1 MPKLDVV
8 FGPNGPYL
16 KPGGVE
22 GTSRVDVDTLNLMI
36 QNAKVTGVVPLK
48 DIEAAVPEKH
58 VRFAELAEQFGK
70 NVMAL
75 DAWVDQI
82 CTKHDNYQATKPY
95 EKYILSRQVAYA
107 QMLRDSLVR
116 IDDELIGKL
125 QAELTKLIAEEEEA
139 KKAMAELCAS
149 STPVTKSSLFSTDR
163 LINFAD
169 GITRAAWMCF
179 KYTLDAINVLYNSLA
194 SFFAGTARFLLI
206 AASRMTLTNLLLSAG
221 LYAGYLIWD
230 AIPVELKEWASGV
243 LKSAWE
249 KICGLVALL
258 DAYYQKYGW
267 PFVVGLVAAVAGG
280 TWLAWMMW
288 EGLLQLAAKHRRQVR
303 GFWKRTFGDGDDE
316 YRGPRPR
323 FPHPQNQSQAPPS
336 RLFNAFNVVP
346 SNMSPA
352 TSRGVEDQFQAAD
365 EKRVYDT
372 ERDRQAL
379 EEKMRRLQSQERRR
393 AEREAYE
400 TWTPAMPST
409 TPLSTNPLGEV
420 KASGTSTSIGSLP
433 ELPRFI
439 SQPVSDLPPPP
450 PVLFAPEAVQFIS
463 ELGMTAPQ
471 PPAQL
476 STALVTAGSTAI
488 TVLSQPSTMSTE
500 AFEYLKVQLT
510 SVSFLFTI
518 CLSVYASSAL
528 APSLILANTFLAGF
542 QFVTRNAL
550 IDAAD
555 KMMGLN
561 KTSPWYP
568 LFRLALTIPIGAAVT
583 GSFSTVRL
591 IGPAAAA
598 ARAYISPR
606 EVAEVTQEAGRFLG
620 AGFDPVQDRPAFIA
634 TANQLGGYV
643 AQMPPIFTPPLSST
657 SSVLDSI
664 PKDVVTETKEGTI
677 GLITTKLADI
687 FKSTA
692 NLVKEATVGSE
703 SDNDL
708 RKELVVTL
716 TRANETVASAVTQE
730 QLAEALEKAKTALVV
745 WTGKTQVRSSDYLD
759 AMSRFAGKTLSAV
772 EAVMTL
778 AATARMRA

>member
-36 QNAKVTGVVPLK
+36 QNAKVTGTVPLK

-169 GITRAAWMCF
+169 GITRAAWTCF
-179 KYTLDAINVLYNSLA
+179 KYTIDAVTALLNSMKP
-194 SFFAGTARFLLI
+194 FFQGTARYLVIFGSFYVL
-206 AASRMTLTNLLLSAG
+206 RDLLLEAAIKAG
-221 LYAGYLIWD
+221 KSVWESVPVTVREWVEYLLQTAW
-230 AIPVELKEWASGV
+230 SGV
-243 LKSAWE
+243 CA
-249 KICGLVALL
+249 LVALI
-258 DAYYQKYGW
+258 KSVHERYGW
-267 PFVVGLVAAVAGG
+267 PGIAALAVVAGG
-280 TWLAWMMW
+280 SAYGMWWLWR
-288 EGLLQLAAKHRRQVR
+288 GLRIYAASHHKDVDDW
-303 GFWKRTFGDGDDE
+303 WKRKFDRGDGPNGPGGGD
-316 YRGPRPR
+316 RWSKSPRPTV
-323 FPHPQNQSQAPPS
+323 
-336 RLFNAFNVVP
+336 FNSFADARPGVTPIDGDAQDRQWAVEREERDYKYDQQTRQWQQEALDRRMAAYGISKVP
-346 SNMSPA
+346 
-352 TSRGVEDQFQAAD
+352 D
-365 EKRVYDT
+365 EKRWDGLKA
-372 ERDRQAL
+372 AL
-379 EEKMRRLQSQERRR
+379 GGAAYGGEWVSPAPPVSFSQE
-393 AEREAYE
+393 AAQAIAD
-400 TWTPAMPST
+400 TA
-409 TPLSTNPLGEV
+409 
-420 KASGTSTSIGSLP
+420 AAI
-433 ELPRFI
+433 
-439 SQPVSDLPPPP
+439 PPPP
-450 PVLFAPEAVQFIS
+450 AD
-463 ELGMTAPQ
+463 
-471 PPAQL
+471 L
-476 STALVTAGSTAI
+476 STALVASGATAAPI
-488 TVLSQPSTMSTE
+488 VLSQPGDMSDS

-510 SVSFLFTI
+510 SLSFLFTI
-518 CLSVYASSAL
+518 CVSVYASSAL
-528 APSLILANTFLAGF
+528 APSIILANTFLAGF

-634 TANQLGGYV
+634 AANQLGGYV
-643 AQMPPIFTPPLSST
+643 AQMPPIFTPPPSST

-730 QLAEALEKAKTALVV
+730 QLADALEKAKTALVV
-745 WTGKTQVRSSDYLD
+745 WTGKTQARSSDYLD